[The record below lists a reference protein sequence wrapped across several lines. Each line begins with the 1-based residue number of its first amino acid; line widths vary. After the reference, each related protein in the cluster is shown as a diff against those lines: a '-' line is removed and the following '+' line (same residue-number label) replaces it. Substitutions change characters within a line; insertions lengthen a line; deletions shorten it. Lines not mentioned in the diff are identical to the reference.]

1 MITALTCNA
10 CSTPLSPTETRVI
23 CRVCANYDLCSNCH
37 TLGRSSDSHEVQH
50 ETLIL
55 YPPTSISRDY
65 HVPPAPP
72 PPLPPR
78 SGNNIGETSPH
89 PCPAPLA
96 ARIPTAASKLL
107 SSNNTPTRRLKDL
120 SDAVFAHVSRTY
132 PGANQHL
139 LNPGQI
145 SNFYELTGKPL
156 KENSFGLWIN
166 EADGGPNNTDP
177 EVAHLYD
184 RLGIEYSL
192 ITRVTGGGSQVA
204 INRMP
209 VLSHRGFRQLLV
221 CEILEDPGHAHSF
234 FNRLVRLAIVDDSGR
249 AFGEL
254 PRGMFPAEPDPAFVA
269 KVAAV
274 TDELCA
280 RVKALIARL
289 KREKEEK
296 DRREWAMVQEALAQR
311 EREKEE
317 AQREW
322 ALAQEALALQEMEF
336 AQMAQIEM
344 HRANLEAMCAMNE
357 KNLANLHYGNQLT
370 LQADQNALSYIE

>member
-1 MITALTCNA
+1 MITTLACNA
-10 CSTPLSPTETRVI
+10 CSTPISPTGTRVI
-23 CRVCANYDLCSNCH
+23 CRVCANYDLCSSCH
-37 TLGRSSDSHEVQH
+37 TLGRFSDSHEVQH
-50 ETLIL
+50 ETLVL

-78 SGNNIGETSPH
+78 TNNSIGETGPH
-89 PCPAPLA
+89 PRPAPPA

-107 SSNNTPTRRLKDL
+107 SSNNTPTRRLIDL
-120 SDAVFAHVSRTY
+120 SDAVFAYVSRTY

-145 SNFYELTGKPL
+145 SNFYELTEKPP
-156 KENSFGLWIN
+156 KERWFGVWIN
-166 EADGGPNNTDP
+166 EADSPDNTDP

-192 ITRVTGGGSQVA
+192 ITRVTQGVSQVA

-221 CEILEDPGHAHSF
+221 CEILEDPGRAHSF
-234 FNRLVRLAIVDDSGR
+234 FKRLVRLAIVDDGGR
-249 AFGEL
+249 AFEEV
-254 PRGMFPAEPDPAFVA
+254 PRGMFPAEPDPAFAA

-274 TDELCA
+274 TGELSA
-280 RVKALIARL
+280 RMEALIARL
-289 KREKEEK
+289 KHESEE
-296 DRREWAMVQEALAQR
+296 RAR
-311 EREKEE
+311 
-317 AQREW
+317 REW
-322 ALAQEALALQEMEF
+322 ALAQEVLAQQEMEF

-344 HRANLEAMCAMNE
+344 HRANLEAIRAMDDQ
-357 KNLANLHYGNQLT
+357 NLANLHYNNQLS
-370 LQADQNALSYIE
+370 LQAGQNALSYI